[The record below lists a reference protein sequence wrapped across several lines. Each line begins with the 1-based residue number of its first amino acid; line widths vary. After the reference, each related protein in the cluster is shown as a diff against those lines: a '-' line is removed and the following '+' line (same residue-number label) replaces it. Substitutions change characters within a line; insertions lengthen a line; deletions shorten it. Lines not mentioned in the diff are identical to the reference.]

1 MIQKNE
7 QIRLALEA
15 LDVNTIQ
22 SVLTYL
28 GVRWRV
34 VDSGENRVPTVE
46 EITIVAEHCMLK
58 AFESSDRIFKMG
70 GFEAEVVEG
79 VVGIKYI
86 LTQSNPLST
95 LLG

>member
-7 QIRLALEA
+7 QIRLALES

-22 SVLTYL
+22 SVLTFL
-28 GVRWRV
+28 DVKWRV
-34 VDSGENRVPTVE
+34 VDSGENRVPTSD
-46 EITIVAEHCMLK
+46 EIKIVAEHCMLK
-58 AFESSDRIFKMG
+58 AFESDDYLFKMG

-79 VVGIKYI
+79 IVGIKYI
-86 LTQSNPLST
+86 LTQSNPLSK

>member
-7 QIRLALEA
+7 QIRLVLEE
-15 LDVNTIQ
+15 LDADTIH

-28 GVRWRV
+28 GVKWRV
-34 VDSGENRVPTVE
+34 VDSGENRTPTAE
-46 EITIVAEHCMLK
+46 EIKIVAEHCMLK
-58 AFESSDRIFKMG
+58 AFEPSDSVFKVG

-79 VVGIKYI
+79 IVGIKFI
-86 LTQSNPLST
+86 LTQSSPLSK

>member
-7 QIRLALEA
+7 QIRLALET

-22 SVLTYL
+22 SVLNYL
-28 GVRWRV
+28 GVKWRV
-34 VDSGENRVPTVE
+34 VDSGENRVPTAD
-46 EITIVAEHCMLK
+46 EIKIVAEHCMLK
-58 AFESSDRIFKMG
+58 AFESNDRIFRMG

-79 VVGIKYI
+79 IVGIKYI